1 MPAPAGGLLIAPT
14 VRVPVAPSR
23 NCRTAAAFAG
33 LALTTALCTAEAAHG
48 LEALLEPAEHAA
60 AHG

>member
-1 MPAPAGGLLIAPT
+1 MAPP
-14 VRVPVAPSR
+14 R
-23 NCRTAAAFAG
+23 NGRTAAAFAG

>member
-1 MPAPAGGLLIAPT
+1 MPL
-14 VRVPVAPSR
+14 R

-33 LALTTALCTAEAAHG
+33 PAPPTALCAAEAAHD
-48 LEALLEPAEHAA
+48 LETLLEPAEHAA